1 MDMSR
6 LAFCVRI
13 SGWTLCVNSSDFIYC
28 SNIPL
33 AIVSIVIETTRIVHH
48 GRTRRT
54 PFVKWTGH
62 EMGKC
67 FCAETRT
74 STYLNS
80 HRLNELVLGNELWFY
95 VWPSKST
102 ALKTDRTVLVPLR
115 KGSSHSP
122 HVTFVLQSSPTS
134 LHLHQKHIHPS
145 THKFIFNFHAKEKVD
160 DDQSNG
166 DATGL
171 ESCFENYANM
181 AIILLGLIPEHRGLG
196 TRKKSCF
203 VHSSF
208 RPMPNRGRRIPEL
221 DGHSRCCCSCGRK
234 LNFMENSVKRNH

>member
-1 MDMSR
+1 MDRSR

-102 ALKTDRTVLVPLR
+102 ALKTDRPNCSCPIAKRIIAL
-115 KGSSHSP
+115 SSCDFCFAVQSHLTSPPSKTHSP
-122 HVTFVLQSSPTS
+122 INTQI
-134 LHLHQKHIHPS
+134 HI
-145 THKFIFNFHAKEKVD
+145 
-160 DDQSNG
+160 
-166 DATGL
+166 
-171 ESCFENYANM
+171 
-181 AIILLGLIPEHRGLG
+181 
-196 TRKKSCF
+196 
-203 VHSSF
+203 
-208 RPMPNRGRRIPEL
+208 
-221 DGHSRCCCSCGRK
+221 
-234 LNFMENSVKRNH
+234 